1 MEPAVKAL
9 AWGVVAGGAA
19 QLAFQLPFLG
29 RIGLLVPPRPKLGDP
44 GVRRILRLMLPATFG
59 VSVAQL
65 NLLVDTLIASFLTT
79 GSVSWL
85 YYSDRLLEFPLGIFG
100 VALGTAVLPHLSE
113 QHAGKSPQAF
123 SRTLDWALRWVLV
136 VGMPACIGL
145 LALAGPILAT
155 LFQYGE
161 FAGDDVRM
169 ASRSLVAYALGLVPL
184 ILIKVLAPGFY
195 ARQDMRTPVRVAIIA
210 LACNAF
216 LNLLLVIPL
225 AHAGLALATS
235 ISALVNAVLLLRSLR
250 RRGVYAPRAGWRSL
264 TARIMSASA
273 LLAAV
278 LLAGPDGLETWLGES
293 AWHRVLHLG
302 LWIAAGAALYVG
314 ALWATGLRWRHLQ
327 SAGV

>member
-1 MEPAVKAL
+1 
-9 AWGVVAGGAA
+9 
-19 QLAFQLPFLG
+19 
-29 RIGLLVPPRPKLGDP
+29 
-44 GVRRILRLMLPATFG
+44 
-59 VSVAQL
+59 
-65 NLLVDTLIASFLTT
+65 
-79 GSVSWL
+79 
-85 YYSDRLLEFPLGIFG
+85 
-100 VALGTAVLPHLSE
+100 
-113 QHAGKSPQAF
+113 
-123 SRTLDWALRWVLV
+123 
-136 VGMPACIGL
+136 
-145 LALAGPILAT
+145 
-155 LFQYGE
+155 
-161 FAGDDVRM
+161 M

-278 LLAGPDGLETWLGES
+278 LLAGPDGLEIWLGES